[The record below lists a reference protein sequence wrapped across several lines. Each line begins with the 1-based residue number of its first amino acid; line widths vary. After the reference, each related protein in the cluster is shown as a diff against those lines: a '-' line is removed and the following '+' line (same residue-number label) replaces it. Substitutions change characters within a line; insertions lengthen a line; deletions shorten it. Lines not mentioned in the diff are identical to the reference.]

1 MQFTAECALLS
12 AESNEESYVQSL
24 LESREEC
31 IDEKCLL
38 YFDADRDF
46 DTKHGV
52 IPYRDLILEM
62 PSEDCRNP
70 VLIQH
75 YSDSKDNLAKL
86 IVDASAQAKLK
97 VAKNQQ
103 RDATRR
109 FKTLGICSEMT
120 TLQQQFK
127 NRRSN
132 LRMQALMQVESGKS
146 DCKDILQIDLNT
158 CVQHFL
164 QSCSSG
170 GVDVT
175 NINGALDETVDNL
188 QNSVDCNNQTSK
200 RRKTMSV
207 QEKDAMQWQDA
218 YCDDN
223 MSYYLLNSL
232 ASAMNR
238 GNFEDSLERALDS
251 FRQKPQDILG
261 TFYQTFKNSEYGF
274 METGESKQVF
284 ASRFPATRAAFTR
297 AFSLYII
304 QKIASFHSCHTPS
317 PLQCIQSSQSTDI

>member
-12 AESNEESYVQSL
+12 AESNEERYVRSL
-24 LESREEC
+24 LDSRGEC

-52 IPYRDLILEM
+52 IPYRELILEM

-75 YSDSKDNLAKL
+75 YNDSKDKLAKL

-103 RDATRR
+103 RDETRR
-109 FKTLGICSEMT
+109 FKTLGICSEMS

-132 LRMQALMQVESGKS
+132 LRMQALMQGESGKS
-146 DCKDILQIDLNT
+146 VCKDILQIDLNT

-175 NINGALDETVDNL
+175 NINGALDETVE
-188 QNSVDCNNQTSK
+188 NSVDCNNQTSK
-200 RRKTMSV
+200 RRKTRMSV
-207 QEKDAMQWQDA
+207 QDKDAMQWQDA

-232 ASAMNR
+232 ASAVNR

-251 FRQKPQDILG
+251 FRRKPQDILG
-261 TFYQTFKNSEYGF
+261 TFYQTFKTSEYGF
-274 METGESKQVF
+274 METGESMQVF

-317 PLQCIQSSQSTDI
+317 PQCIQSSSSTDI

>member
-12 AESNEESYVQSL
+12 AESDEERYVRSL
-24 LESREEC
+24 LDSRGEC

-52 IPYRDLILEM
+52 IPYRELILEM

-75 YSDSKDNLAKL
+75 YSDSKDKLAKL

-103 RDATRR
+103 RDETRR
-109 FKTLGICSEMT
+109 FKTLGICSEMS

-127 NRRSN
+127 NRRSK
-132 LRMQALMQVESGKS
+132 LRMQALMQGESGKS
-146 DCKDILQIDLNT
+146 VCKDILQIDLNT

-175 NINGALDETVDNL
+175 NINGALDETVE
-188 QNSVDCNNQTSK
+188 NSVDCDNQTSK
-200 RRKTMSV
+200 RRKTRMSV
-207 QEKDAMQWQDA
+207 QDKKDAMQWQDA

-232 ASAMNR
+232 ASAVNR

-251 FRQKPQDILG
+251 FRRKPQDILR
-261 TFYQTFKNSEYGF
+261 TFYQTFKTSEYGF
-274 METGESKQVF
+274 IETGESMQVF

-304 QKIASFHSCHTPS
+304 QKIASFHSCHTP
-317 PLQCIQSSQSTDI
+317 PPQCIQLSSSTDI